1 MRYQKITDIVIN
13 NVLGF
18 IRPFASKRLS
28 LGIEKLLKP
37 CCKITVVDSDATCS
51 GEKLD
56 VVLTLSETV
65 NFLGLGQFT
74 FFSTTGEVIGT
85 GSFVN
90 GNTIS
95 FESSAPNN
103 ATYTVSGTLFLP
115 TNQSEDQGVYVNIPE
130 FTLVF
135 PSCS

>member
-37 CCKITVVDSDATCS
+37 CCKITVVDSDVTCS
-51 GEKLD
+51 GEKPQ
-56 VVLTLSETV
+56 VALTLSETV

-74 FFSTTGEVIGT
+74 FLAESGQIIGT
-85 GSFVN
+85 GSFEN

-95 FESSAPNN
+95 FESPASSGS
-103 ATYTVSGTLFLP
+103 TYTVSGTLFLP